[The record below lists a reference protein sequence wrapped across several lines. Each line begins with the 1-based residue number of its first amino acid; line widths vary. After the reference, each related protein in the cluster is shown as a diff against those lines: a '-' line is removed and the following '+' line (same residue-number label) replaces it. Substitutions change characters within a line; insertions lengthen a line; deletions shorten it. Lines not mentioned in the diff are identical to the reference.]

1 MHQKHPPAK
10 AAFSRP
16 GADGPPARARGIG
29 APNTIVANITSARKI
44 PLRAT
49 IRPPARCA
57 IIQYNAT
64 EAVAVPRRAQS
75 RFLRELALDR
85 IRQLEVLLGDTALI
99 VRRQREGDAP
109 VVHRDVRMMVHLL

>member
-10 AAFSRP
+10 VAFSRP
-16 GADGPPARARGIG
+16 GADASAACARGIG
-29 APNTIVANITSARKI
+29 APNTIVANTASARKI

-64 EAVAVPRRAQS
+64 EAVAVPRRARS
-75 RFLRELALDR
+75 RLLRELALDR
-85 IRQLEVLLGDTALI
+85 IRQLEVLFRDAALI
-99 VRRQREGDAP
+99 MRRK
-109 VVHRDVRMMVHLL
+109 